1 MSKCS
6 FSIPLS
12 ESAED
17 FLMKAK
23 TGITGAGGM
32 FSGDINAGN
41 FSIST
46 FVGDIAGTYTVR
58 GATANIEITDKPMF
72 LSCSMIEEELRKKLK
87 V

>member
-6 FSIPLS
+6 FSIPFS

-17 FLMKAK
+17 FLVKAK

-32 FSGDINAGN
+32 FAGDVNAGN

-46 FVGDIAGTYTVR
+46 FVGAIAGNYTLNASTLQV
-58 GATANIEITDKPMF
+58 EITDKPMF
-72 LSCSMIEEELRKKLK
+72 LSCSMIEEELRKKLMA
-87 V
+87 